1 MMSITLNSAVI
12 SNRDWKTQFQFTDG
26 DTNSATYGQLIDLTG
41 AFIAIAIEDQDGCQK
56 VLATTANAMVSV
68 VSLGTIELDVPYSQ
82 MNLCPGSY
90 PIGAYYQLNG
100 ETIDLFEG
108 SLSISKGIPAPT

>member
-1 MMSITLNSAVI
+1 MSIIINSTVV

-26 DTNSATYGQLIDLTG
+26 DPDSATYGQLIDLTG

-56 VLATTANAMVSV
+56 VLATTANAMVSI

-82 MNLCPGSY
+82 LNLCPGSY
-90 PIGAYYQLNG
+90 PMGGYYQLNG

-108 SLSISKGIPAPT
+108 SLSISKGIPIPS